1 MPNKKGTG
9 LLMVWCDVPI
19 DREDEFNRW
28 YNGEHIR
35 EILGVPGVLDAARY
49 EAVHNGPKHLACY
62 ELESPSAVLG
72 DGFAKRQKSKWNETM
87 GPTLI
92 GENFF
97 NPLYEMIYPYA
108 LTDEIANSGMAP
120 ALHVG
125 RMNIPAE
132 RALEWNDWYDTV
144 FVPNFERVP
153 GIIRGRRYK
162 TVRGEDPMYSVV
174 YELEHDMASRS
185 PEWKNQI
192 AADERNAEMMGLITH
207 GYGSPSI
214 YKKTFEL

>member
-1 MPNKKGTG
+1 MHAKKGTG
-9 LLMVWCDVPI
+9 LLMVWCDVPAAQ
-19 DREDEFNRW
+19 EDEFNRW
-28 YNGEHIR
+28 YNGEHI
-35 EILGVPGVLDAARY
+35 EDILGIPGVLDAARY

-62 ELESPSAVLG
+62 ELESPAAVLG
-72 DGFAKRQKSKWNETM
+72 DGFTKRTKSKWSETM

-97 NPLYEMIYPYA
+97 NPLYEMIYPYS
-108 LTDEIANSGMAP
+108 LTDEISNSGMAP

-125 RMNIPAE
+125 RMIIPVE
-132 RALEWNDWYDTV
+132 RAAEWNHWYDTV

-162 TVRGEDPMYSVV
+162 TVRDEDPMYSVV
-174 YELEHDMASRS
+174 YELEDEMASRS
-185 PEWKNQI
+185 PAWKAQI
-192 AADERNAEMMGLITH
+192 AADPRNPEMMGLITH

>member
-1 MPNKKGTG
+1 MPAKKGTG
-9 LLMVWCDVPI
+9 LLMVWCDIPA
-19 DREDEFNRW
+19 DREKEFNLW
-28 YNGEHIR
+28 YNHEHIE
-35 EILGVPGVLDAARY
+35 EILTVPGVLNAARY
-49 EAVHNGPKHLACY
+49 EAVHSGPKHLACY
-62 ELESPSAVLG
+62 ELDSPAAVLG
-72 DGFAKRQKSKWNETM
+72 DGFTKRTKSKWSETM

-92 GENFF
+92 GLNFF
-97 NPLYEMIYPYA
+97 NPLYEMIYPYE
-108 LTDEIANSGMAP
+108 LTEEVANSDMAP

-132 RALEWNDWYDTV
+132 RAVEWNGWYDSV
-144 FVPNFERVP
+144 FVPNFEKVP

-174 YELEHDMASRS
+174 YEMENETASRS
-185 PEWKNQI
+185 PEWEAQI
-192 AADERNAEMMGLITH
+192 AADPRNAEMMGLITH

>member
-1 MPNKKGTG
+1 MASKKGTG
-9 LLMVWCDVPI
+9 LLMVWCDVPV

-28 YNGEHIR
+28 YNEEHIE
-35 EILGVPGVLDAARY
+35 EILSVPGVLDAARY

-62 ELESPSAVLG
+62 ELANPAAVLG
-72 DGFAKRQKSKWNETM
+72 DGFTKRTKSKWSETM

-97 NPLYEMIYPYA
+97 NPLYEMIYPYS
-108 LTDEIANSGMAP
+108 LTAEIANSGMAP

-125 RMNIPAE
+125 RMNIATE
-132 RALEWNDWYDTV
+132 REAEWNEWYDTV
-144 FVPNFERVP
+144 FIPNFEKVP

-162 TVRGEDPMYSVV
+162 TVRGENPMYSVV
-174 YELEHDMASRS
+174 YELENEMASRS
-185 PEWKNQI
+185 PEWKAQI
-192 AADERNAEMMGLITH
+192 SADPRNSDMMGLITH
-207 GYGSPSI
+207 GHGSPSI